1 MLNGSYSKGLI
12 QPTISQSSNFDN
24 TSQYSTD
31 VSSAQGE
38 SPPPQS
44 YHLKTMCLAKKVVQ
58 MPTKE
63 EHGFLLFCGLGA
75 RKWQCAID
83 CNSLTFKQAILNIY
97 PRLRSV
103 IGYNLWALTKDK
115 KTFERIPEKV
125 NTPRRMRSYLGS
137 HFTGCLIIVPV
148 SDIVLME
155 EKREHLRQ
163 IDIKQVKDSNGMSL
177 LTSSLNMDS
186 EVKHRSLCL
195 ICGKIEKT
203 PGTGSF
209 HRIMEENMS
218 CPEGTQIIAKKLT
231 DILGFNFEQSKKKF
245 IASTE
250 ICKKCLRAVC
260 EIVKVEEQVKRQKE
274 DLVSNF
280 FSTTSKFN
288 KNQGSQLEE
297 TKPASTPQAPSVS
310 QMTHDHQLSPSST
323 FQERKGFNTT
333 PTQNGY
339 THPFLLKSVPQPVAF
354 LNQPKPIQYG
364 NGIVQFYRANYP
376 DYQKAQIDARTNS
389 LPCSPAERRENPN
402 YREGSDYAGSEVG
415 SSCYLTISPTPKEE
429 NYIPTNQDLETDSQ
443 AGSVSPRPFDTQSY
457 ASTFSLRSNNSSI
470 RSKAEVKSYGTTVN
484 GPRNCPDND
493 RITEAAECQ
502 KLNDAERYGDN
513 KTDAYSRVIEKRSY
527 ESNEEE
533 SPMSQESR
541 RSPGTS
547 SSESFESITPNA
559 TSPTPEDDL
568 ATEEERA
575 ERRKPWKKRKRVQE
589 RELENSLPEKVTKME
604 DSNESPDCQDQLDAS
619 TSDQN

>member
-1 MLNGSYSKGLI
+1 
-12 QPTISQSSNFDN
+12 
-24 TSQYSTD
+24 
-31 VSSAQGE
+31 
-38 SPPPQS
+38 
-44 YHLKTMCLAKKVVQ
+44 
-58 MPTKE
+58 
-63 EHGFLLFCGLGA
+63 
-75 RKWQCAID
+75 
-83 CNSLTFKQAILNIY
+83 
-97 PRLRSV
+97 
-103 IGYNLWALTKDK
+103 
-115 KTFERIPEKV
+115 
-125 NTPRRMRSYLGS
+125 
-137 HFTGCLIIVPV
+137 
-148 SDIVLME
+148 
-155 EKREHLRQ
+155 
-163 IDIKQVKDSNGMSL
+163 
-177 LTSSLNMDS
+177 
-186 EVKHRSLCL
+186 
-195 ICGKIEKT
+195 
-203 PGTGSF
+203 
-209 HRIMEENMS
+209 
-218 CPEGTQIIAKKLT
+218 LT

-260 EIVKVEEQVKRQKE
+260 DIVKVEEQVKRQKE

-297 TKPASTPQAPSVS
+297 TKPASSPQVPSVS
-310 QMTHDHQLSPSST
+310 QMTHDHQLSPTST

-364 NGIVQFYRANYP
+364 NGLVQFYRANYP
-376 DYQKAQIDARTNS
+376 DYQKAQIDAGSNS
-389 LPCSPAERRENPN
+389 MPCSPAERRENPN

-415 SSCYLTISPTPKEE
+415 SSCYLSISPPPKEK

-457 ASTFSLRSNNSSI
+457 ASTFSFRSNNSSI
-470 RSKAEVKSYGTTVN
+470 RSKAEVKSYGATTN
-484 GPRNCPDND
+484 GPQNCSDAD
-493 RITEAAECQ
+493 RITEEAECK
-502 KLNDAERYGDN
+502 KLNDAERFAD
-513 KTDAYSRVIEKRSY
+513 KTDTFSRAIEKSSY
-527 ESNEEE
+527 ESNEG

-568 ATEEERA
+568 VTEEERA

-589 RELENSLPEKVTKME
+589 REHENSSPEKVTKME